1 MVLAEKGPRCRGS
14 SGLTAVDGAQTA
26 GKTLPLIVHSLS
38 SRSPQPWTGGG
49 DGPGLRFTPFP
60 AEHSFTP
67 TAQGSR
73 GTVSLSGQVC
83 SLQAPGP
90 SPWVS
95 LAPSGAEATGYI
107 RAECFMSR
115 AGLLT
120 LSHCPG
126 LNGVS
131 QIHVEALTSSTSE
144 CDCVQRYDI

>member
-1 MVLAEKGPRCRGS
+1 M
-14 SGLTAVDGAQTA
+14 AQDSES
-26 GKTLPLIVHSLS
+26 PLSSLS
-38 SRSPQPWTGGG
+38 TASLPPPRGPEAQWACLGRCAAPQ
-49 DGPGLRFTPFP
+49 
-60 AEHSFTP
+60 AS
-67 TAQGSR
+67 
-73 GTVSLSGQVC
+73 
-83 SLQAPGP
+83 GP

-120 LSHCPG
+120 LCHCPG
-126 LNGVS
+126 LNGAP